1 VGWYSLLIY
10 NIYFND
16 DNDSINNY
24 SSGSGDNGVIID
36 RLEIEHKDNMK
47 CTQQKKSIDLGYL
60 DPLDYKFTIIVMI
73 DLFKGYI
80 DMSRVNE
87 RLKLIYKIVI
97 HLQLR
102 KKRNWRALIGY
113 PQDRGM
119 NNLNSRTSYF

>member
-1 VGWYSLLIY
+1 MGWYSLLIY
-10 NIYFND
+10 NIYFNN

-36 RLEIEHKDNMK
+36 RLEIEHKDNIK

-60 DPLDYKFTIIVMI
+60 DPLYYKFTIIIMV

-80 DMSRVNE
+80 DMSRVNK

-113 PQDRGM
+113 P
-119 NNLNSRTSYF
+119 